1 MTDPHRF
8 LQMACCRRSF
18 TCAQELHG
26 CDRTKVPFR
35 QLCPREVSQLI
46 RVLQVLRQMLEAGTG
61 KAIIYQHVLFL
72 WVFPCVSTMG
82 DPQVTMG
89 LTPSILHDLGYPI
102 SLFGT
107 PPDNHSMNIIGR
119 FTPRQKNIDE
129 KNK

>member
-8 LQMACCRRSF
+8 LQMACCRRSL

-89 LTPSILHDLGYPI
+89 LILKPLQFCMIWAIRYPYLGH
-102 SLFGT
+102 LL
-107 PPDNHSMNIIGR
+107 II
-119 FTPRQKNIDE
+119 IV
-129 KNK
+129 